1 MVFRFSFSALLCSA
15 QMQVRASQ
23 LYRGSALRLVLMLFL
38 SMSFSNLVGAQNKPS
53 QLSSDAKAMQ
63 VTQTQPTTPSLAVFT
78 DNIEQRVKACVVC
91 HGDQGRS
98 TNQGYFPRIA
108 GKPAGY
114 LFNQLL
120 NFRERKRTYPQMNY
134 LVAHLSDAY
143 LQEMAHYFATQNPPY
158 AAPLPSAASTTVL
171 ERGKAL
177 VMQGDKQ
184 RALPACVS
192 CHGDRLT
199 GKAPFVPG
207 LLGLPRDYLVS
218 QLGAWQTGNRRAHA
232 PDCMAQLAKKLR
244 AEDIEAVSTWLANQA
259 IPQDT
264 KPAPA
269 RASQT
274 TAATPWPMQCGS
286 IQP

>member
-1 MVFRFSFSALLCSA
+1 MSSRLGSLHLVMVLTL
-15 QMQVRASQ
+15 
-23 LYRGSALRLVLMLFL
+23 G
-38 SMSFSNLVGAQNKPS
+38 MSVTGLVGAQNGDSK
-53 QLSSDAKAMQ
+53 
-63 VTQTQPTTPSLAVFT
+63 VTQAASSLPVFT
-78 DNIEQRVKACVVC
+78 DSIEQRVQACVGC

-143 LQEMAHYFATQNPPY
+143 LQEMAQYFASQNPPY
-158 AAPLPSAASTTVL
+158 AAPVASAASATVL

-184 RALPACVS
+184 RALPACIS

-199 GKAPFVPG
+199 GEAPFVPG

-218 QLGAWQTGNRRAHA
+218 QLGAWQTGNRRAHS
-232 PDCMAQLAKKLR
+232 PDCMAEISKKLR
-244 AEDIEAVSTWLANQA
+244 ADDIEAVSTWLANQA

-269 RASQT
+269 RATASATVRANQT
-274 TAATPWPMQCGS
+274 STATAWPMQCGS